1 MIAQKVNQ
9 TNIVELKLKTIKFK
23 LDLKELSLFLETF
36 NPKINYKDIFIPI
49 QNVKVYIDF
58 IPLIKSD
65 LRIKKTIVSL
75 KELDIIQL
83 NKLSAIIKPSNIKS
97 ILNNKIKK
105 GKLISE
111 IEIFLQKKE
120 V

>member
-1 MIAQKVNQ
+1 MYV
-9 TNIVELKLKTIKFK
+9 
-23 LDLKELSLFLETF
+23 
-36 NPKINYKDIFIPI
+36 
-49 QNVKVYIDF
+49 DF

-65 LRIKKTIVSL
+65 LKIKKTIVSL

-105 GKLISE
+105 GKLVSD
-111 IEIFLQKKE
+111 IEIFLQTME